1 MEVIM
6 EVSTY
11 TQVRKNF
18 ATVIDKVCDDHMPL
32 IVTRQKGRA
41 AVLIS
46 LEDYNSLRE
55 TLYLLSSR
63 NNADR
68 LLKSIQDAEEGKLLS
83 KTLIEE

>member
-1 MEVIM
+1 M

-18 ATVIDKVCDDHMPL
+18 AAVIDRVCDDHTPL
-32 IVTRQKGRA
+32 IVTRQTGRP

-46 LEDYNSLRE
+46 LEDYNALKE

-63 NNADR
+63 SNADR
-68 LLKSIQDAEEGKLLS
+68 LLKSIQDVEEGKILA
-83 KTLIEE
+83 KNLIED

>member
-1 MEVIM
+1 M